1 METSPGII
9 NPWTGAP
16 IRIVERTTSTM
27 DDARELARA
36 GCPSG
41 TVVVAGFQEKGRGRV
56 PGRTWSSAPWESLLA
71 TVVVRLSE
79 AAFPLLELPLRAG
92 VAAARGVEDVAGIS
106 PEIKWPND
114 LVFDGRKCAGILCE
128 THGDAGL
135 IGLGVN
141 LTQRT
146 FPADIAGTSCSLL
159 QASGRTVPLFTLLSA
174 LLDRL
179 KDVLVDS
186 FWREELQG
194 RLHRRGH
201 HVSVDLLG
209 SGRTAAGI
217 LRDVDN
223 EGRLVLQRDDGSLVS
238 IAQGELRTD

>member
-1 METSPGII
+1 METSPGIF
-9 NPWTGAP
+9 NPWKGAP
-16 IRIVERTTSTM
+16 IRVVERTTSTM

-56 PGRTWSSAPWESLLA
+56 PGRVWSSAPWESLLA

-79 AAFPLLELPLRAG
+79 TAFPLLQLPLRAG
-92 VAAARGVEDVAGIS
+92 VAAARAVEESAGIA

-114 LVFDGRKCAGILCE
+114 LVFDGRKCAGLLCE
-128 THGDAGL
+128 AHGDAGL
-135 IGLGVN
+135 IGIGVN
-141 LTQRT
+141 LTQRA
-146 FPADIAGTSCSLL
+146 FPAEIADTACSLL
-159 QASGRTVPLFTLLSA
+159 QASGRTVPVFTLLAS

-179 KDVLVDS
+179 KDVLADAS
-186 FWREELQG
+186 WREKLRG
-194 RLHRRGH
+194 RLHARGR

-217 LRDVDN
+217 LHDVDE
-223 EGRLVLQRDDGSLVS
+223 EGRLVLQLDDGSLMS
-238 IAQGELRTD
+238 IAHGELRTD